1 MAGIR
6 LLVGGWDRPEAALG
20 AARAARAAGFKVH
33 DAYTPFPVHGMDEA
47 LGLGPS
53 WLGKACLAFAL
64 LGLTGALSFEFWVS
78 VFDWP
83 MNVGGKPFDASP
95 ALIPVAF
102 ELTVLAAGLG
112 TVATFLVFRGLSPVR
127 LPEVSGQGVT
137 DDRFVLAFALGGKDD
152 ARLKAF
158 LGEHGA
164 RDVRELEAG
173 R

>member
-1 MAGIR
+1 MPTK
-6 LLVGGWDRPEAALG
+6 LLVGSWERPERALA
-20 AARAARAAGFKVH
+20 AARAARAAGLAVH

-53 WLGKACLAFAL
+53 WLGKACLGFAL
-64 LGLTGALSFEFWVS
+64 AGLVGALAFEFWVS

-112 TVATFLVFRGLSPVR
+112 TVATFLAFRGLSPAR
-127 LPEVSGQGVT
+127 RPEVAGVGAT
-137 DDRFVLAFALGGKDD
+137 DDRFALAFALGGADD
-152 ARLKAF
+152 ARARAF
-158 LGEHGA
+158 LAEQGA

>member
-1 MAGIR
+1 MR
-6 LLVGGWDRPEAALG
+6 TKLLVGAWDRPEKALA
-20 AARAARAAGFKVH
+20 AARAARAAGLAVH

-64 LGLTGALSFEFWVS
+64 TGLTAALGFQFWVS

-95 ALIPVAF
+95 ALLPVAF
-102 ELTVLAAGLG
+102 ELTVLFAGLG
-112 TVATFLVFRGLSPVR
+112 TVGTFLAFRRLSPAR
-127 LPEVSGQGVT
+127 APEVAGLGAV
-137 DDRFVLAFALGGKDD
+137 DDRFVLAFALGEGGEE
-152 ARLKAF
+152 RLRAF
-158 LGEHGA
+158 LAEHGA
-164 RDVRELEAG
+164 QGVRALEAG